1 MYVQNI
7 WEYNEFLM
15 YKTYVYMYSRPMCML
30 VFIQETSTSFHQF
43 AMLYVSLSDV
53 VIYPADSY
61 MQLTCAQSCD
71 TNAST

>member
-1 MYVQNI
+1 MH
-7 WEYNEFLM
+7 
-15 YKTYVYMYSRPMCML
+15 

-61 MQLTCAQSCD
+61 MQLT
-71 TNAST
+71 